1 MFPERRRVDGRFR
14 VRRTMLSTS
23 LIARMPRSSASSGAS
38 RLGVD
43 YLRETKPGPCV
54 RPCVSYHGGRG
65 CHVAT
70 SDPIAEIIGDY
81 RAFAAMQRDRL
92 VARGIDIA
100 PYPLSH
106 LAVRVADWDLYV
118 HQRTLLERHAR
129 ANLEGVWNGRPISLI
144 VLAEPLDVLDG
155 TPVSRIELIPP
166 VHQRVYRMGLE
177 HLGVVVGEEFDEFSR
192 VHRAA
197 LTGQQFQSPNVE
209 PVYVLFEDF
218 THVKFYRRSFF
229 DVVEDDK
236 GRFEGFVHVDD
247 WVPQRLMTATGPNP
261 LPR

>member
-1 MFPERRRVDGRFR
+1 M
-14 VRRTMLSTS
+14 
-23 LIARMPRSSASSGAS
+23 
-38 RLGVD
+38 
-43 YLRETKPGPCV
+43 
-54 RPCVSYHGGRG
+54 
-65 CHVAT
+65 AT

-100 PYPLSH
+100 PYALSH
-106 LAVRVADWDLYV
+106 LAVRVADWDLYI

-129 ANLEGVWNGRPISLI
+129 ANRENVWNGRPISLI

-177 HLGVVVGEEFDEFSR
+177 HLGVVVGEDFDDFSR
-192 VHRAA
+192 MHRAA
-197 LTGQQFQSPNVE
+197 LTGQQFQSPEVE

-218 THVKFYRRSFF
+218 THVKFHRHSLRSEIE
-229 DVVEDDK
+229 VK
-236 GRFEGFVHVDD
+236 GRTFDGVYHVDD
-247 WVPQRLMTATGPNP
+247 WIPQRLVTATGPNP

>member
-1 MFPERRRVDGRFR
+1 MSYDG
-14 VRRTMLSTS
+14 
-23 LIARMPRSSASSGAS
+23 
-38 RLGVD
+38 
-43 YLRETKPGPCV
+43 
-54 RPCVSYHGGRG
+54 GGG

-129 ANLEGVWNGRPISLI
+129 ANSENVWNGRPISLI

-177 HLGVVVGEEFDEFSR
+177 HLGIVVGEEVDAFS
-192 VHRAA
+192 H
-197 LTGQQFQSPNVE
+197 E
-209 PVYVLFEDF
+209 
-218 THVKFYRRSFF
+218 H
-229 DVVEDDK
+229 
-236 GRFEGFVHVDD
+236 
-247 WVPQRLMTATGPNP
+247 
-261 LPR
+261 